1 MSPRVSY
8 IYFNNVFNDSKLINS
23 PSLYIEYLRTEE
35 DCVNLSAMANIPN
48 WHLKKKGIIT
58 VKNTFVES
66 VFMPANTL
74 LIFLL
79 KDK

>member
-1 MSPRVSY
+1 
-8 IYFNNVFNDSKLINS
+8 
-23 PSLYIEYLRTEE
+23 
-35 DCVNLSAMANIPN
+35 MANIPN

-79 KDK
+79 KDNEYNIFVK